1 MFENAVEILRIL
13 AEEKDPKS
21 VVALSYI
28 GNIFSLAYFA
38 TPLIQIIQAYKTKI
52 DKNDIPLLLLLL
64 IILNCL
70 LWLINAFASG
80 NISGWIP
87 LLISNGAGLL
97 INLCILFLYLNLIL
111 NKNVKQFAFYG
122 IMTINVIIQIGYFM
136 FRFII
141 LKDKDSKGESEKQ
154 QEFHLI
160 GFVATLINVC
170 MYSSTFVNI
179 VKMLKTKRPENLP
192 IFSIGAGLLSTIIFL
207 VQGMIQYNSF
217 SGKDKKMYAIET
229 MVSNG
234 ISFLSLTIQGGIWL
248 YYFLTRDRSN
258 KAVEEKVENFNVSGN
273 NLIGNNSASVDVT
286 A

>member
-1 MFENAVEILRIL
+1 MFENAVKILRNL
-13 AEEKDPKS
+13 SEEDPKS
-21 VVALSYI
+21 VVALGYI
-28 GNIFSLAYFA
+28 GNIFSLAFFA

-80 NISGWIP
+80 NLSNWIP

-111 NKNVKQFAFYG
+111 NKNVKQFVFYG
-122 IMTINVIIQIGYFM
+122 IMTLNVLIQISYFM

-141 LKDKDSKGESEKQ
+141 LKDKDSKDKKQ
-154 QEFHLI
+154 AQKEFHLI
-160 GFVATLINVC
+160 GFVATVINIC

-179 VKMLKTKRPENLP
+179 VKMIKTKRPENLP
-192 IFSIGAGLLSTIIFL
+192 IFTIGAGLLCTIIFL

-217 SGKDKKMYAIET
+217 SEEDKKMYAIET
-229 MVSNG
+229 MISNG

-248 YYFLTRDRSN
+248 YYFLTRVRNN
-258 KAVEEKVENFNVSGN
+258 KVIEEKVENFNVSGN
-273 NLIGNNSASVDVT
+273 LTVNNSTSVDVT

>member
-1 MFENAVEILRIL
+1 MFKNAVEILRTL
-13 AEEKDPKS
+13 VEEEDPKS
-21 VVALSYI
+21 VVALKYI
-28 GNIFSLAYFA
+28 GNIFSLAFFA

-52 DKNDIPLLLLLL
+52 DKNDIPLLLLLI

-80 NISGWIP
+80 DLPSWIP

-111 NKNVKQFAFYG
+111 NKNIKQFVFYG
-122 IMTINVIIQIGYFM
+122 IMTLNVIVQISYFM

-141 LKDKDSKGESEKQ
+141 LKDKDSKGKSQAQK
-154 QEFHLI
+154 EFHLI
-160 GFVATLINVC
+160 GFVATVINIC

-179 VKMLKTKRPENLP
+179 VKMIKTKRPENLP
-192 IFSIGAGLLSTIIFL
+192 IFSIGAGLLCTIIFM
-207 VQGMIQYNSF
+207 VQGMIQYNTF
-217 SGKDKKMYAIET
+217 ADKDKKMYAIET
-229 MVSNG
+229 MISNG
-234 ISFLSLTIQGGIWL
+234 VSFLSLTIQGGIWL

-258 KAVEEKVENFNVSGN
+258 RAMEEKVENFNVSGN
-273 NLIGNNSASVDVT
+273 LIGNNSTSVDVT

>member
-1 MFENAVEILRIL
+1 MFKYAIEILRNL
-13 AEEKDPKS
+13 AEEEDPKS
-21 VVALSYI
+21 VVALGYI
-28 GNIFSLAYFA
+28 GNIFSLAFFA
-38 TPLIQIIQAYKTKI
+38 TPLIQIIQAYKTKL
-52 DKNDIPLLLLLL
+52 DKEDIPLLLLLL

-80 NISGWIP
+80 NLSAWIP

-111 NKNVKQFAFYG
+111 NKNVKHFVFYG
-122 IMTINVIIQIGYFM
+122 IMTINVLVQISYFM

-141 LKDKDSKGESEKQ
+141 LKDKDSKEKSQ
-154 QEFHLI
+154 SQKEFHLI
-160 GFVATLINVC
+160 GFVATMINIC

-179 VKMLKTKRPENLP
+179 VKMIKTKRPENLP
-192 IFSIGAGLLSTIIFL
+192 IFSIGAGLLCTIIFM

-217 SGKDKKMYAIET
+217 SDQDRKMYAIET
-229 MVSNG
+229 MISNG

-248 YYFLTRDRSN
+248 YYFLTKDRN
-258 KAVEEKVENFNVSGN
+258 NNAVDEKVETFNVSGN
-273 NLIGNNSASVDVT
+273 LTGNNSTSVDVT